1 MLFPRS
7 TCVATGHLRLQ
18 AFVGSLACDRKEG
31 GAVMTNARDVATSR
45 QAGADGPGTKPSV
58 LIVEDDTLVG
68 MGLKAH
74 LERLGHSVV
83 GQAATASEALALY
96 REHAPDVVLLDI
108 RLNGDDGIE
117 VARQLLRERRVPMVI
132 VSAYSDRELI
142 ERAGAAGLF
151 GYLIKPV
158 NAEALMP
165 PIVVAGRRFNE
176 QERLTAE
183 KRELEQTLETRKLV
197 ERAKGIFMK
206 RLGLEEPEAH
216 KRLQQ
221 ESQKRR
227 ISIGELAKRIIES
240 EEMLGGS

>member
-1 MLFPRS
+1 MTNPRDATS
-7 TCVATGHLRLQ
+7 TRPVRTETGTGGVATRP
-18 AFVGSLACDRKEG
+18 
-31 GAVMTNARDVATSR
+31 
-45 QAGADGPGTKPSV
+45 AGAKPSV

-68 MGLKAH
+68 MGLKAN
-74 LERLGHSVV
+74 LERLGHTVV
-83 GQAATASEALALY
+83 GQAATAAEAMALY
-96 REHAPDVVLLDI
+96 LEHAPDVVLLDI

-117 VARQLLRERRVPMVI
+117 VARQLLRERRSPMVI

-142 ERAGAAGLF
+142 ERASAAGVF

-158 NAEALMP
+158 NGEALQAQ
-165 PIVVAGRRFNE
+165 IEVAVRRFEE
-176 QERLTAE
+176 QERLSAE
-183 KRELEQTLETRKLV
+183 KRELELTLETRKLV

-206 RLGLEEPEAH
+206 RLSLDEPEAH